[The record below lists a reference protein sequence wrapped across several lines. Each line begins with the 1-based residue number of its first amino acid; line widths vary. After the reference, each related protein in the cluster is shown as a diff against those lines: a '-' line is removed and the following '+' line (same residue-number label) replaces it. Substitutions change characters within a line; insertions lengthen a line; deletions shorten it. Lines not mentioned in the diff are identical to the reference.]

1 MPIVNFAPQNPM
13 LDGRQSERA
22 LLIRRGV
29 MRHFQEAGMAL
40 IAELPLASG
49 RRADLI
55 GMDRRGRFTIV
66 EIKSSVEDFRADGK
80 WPDYLMHCD
89 DFFFATHAGV
99 PQEIFPAEQGLI
111 IADHF
116 GAEIMRGPVA
126 GNLAGATR
134 KALTLRFARAAAWR
148 LERVLAHHEASGGV
162 LPDGFSAI
170 DGD

>member
-1 MPIVNFAPQNPM
+1 
-13 LDGRQSERA
+13 
-22 LLIRRGV
+22 
-29 MRHFQEAGMAL
+29 
-40 IAELPLASG
+40 
-49 RRADLI
+49 
-55 GMDRRGRFTIV
+55 
-66 EIKSSVEDFRADGK
+66 
-80 WPDYLMHCD
+80 MHCD